1 MAQAQQQKMTFK
13 GYIND
18 GNQAYG
24 YLAFIDELRKLAI
37 AKKGNAV
44 VHFSLNPA
52 EFDDVQKAIT
62 FSPKLRINFE
72 ENCYIHEIAP
82 TDDGVTFAPFEKVD
96 VVNYPAYVSFI

>member
-52 EFDDVQKAIT
+52 EFDDVQKAMI
-62 FSPKLRINFE
+62 FSPKLRIDFAD
-72 ENCYIHEIAP
+72 NCYIHHIAP
-82 TDDGVTFAPFEKVD
+82 TEDGETYGDFEQLD
-96 VVNYPAYVSFI
+96 IPNYPK